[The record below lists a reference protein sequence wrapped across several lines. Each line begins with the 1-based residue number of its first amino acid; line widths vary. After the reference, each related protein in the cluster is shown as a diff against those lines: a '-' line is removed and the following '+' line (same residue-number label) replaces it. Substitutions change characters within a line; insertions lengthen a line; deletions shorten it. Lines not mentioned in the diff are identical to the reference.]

1 MKGLI
6 YVYKIYKN
14 IFLTVGSKCV
24 VKVRYTMHWRELMEP
39 FQLASTG
46 HSGKIR
52 IVIGLRGMIYI
63 CYSDNQQ
70 ER

>member
-1 MKGLI
+1 MITKF
-6 YVYKIYKN
+6 KRN
-14 IFLTVGSKCV
+14 IFLTVGPKCV
-24 VKVRYTMHWRELMEP
+24 VKVRYTMLWRELMEP

-52 IVIGLRGMIYI
+52 VVIDLCGMLYI

>member
-46 HSGKIR
+46 HSGK
-52 IVIGLRGMIYI
+52 
-63 CYSDNQQ
+63 
-70 ER
+70 